1 MGRKRTIDRDALM
14 GAVES
19 VARREGVSGLSI
31 DAVAR
36 EVGISKSSVIYDCGS
51 KAGLLTA
58 FTRHQFCQHRLR
70 FDEALQACAGQPN
83 AWLRAM
89 IEMGREAPS
98 EDDVAMTMLISASMG
113 EHAQCRELVRE
124 ALAEDA
130 RRVAADAEDQGKML
144 QLLLAVHGLMFLE
157 CFGLH
162 RFDAITRQE
171 LLDGLMKTLETD
183 KGSSSQPLPPATVSN
198 PPFPKDRPCTDHKP

>member
-14 GAVES
+14 EAVES

-36 EVGISKSSVIYDCGS
+36 EVGISKSSVVYDCGS

-58 FTRHQFCQHRLR
+58 FTRHQLCQYRDR
-70 FDEALQACAGQPN
+70 FDEALQAHAGQPN

-89 IEMGREAPS
+89 IDMGREAPS
-98 EDDVAMTMLISASMG
+98 DDDVAMTMLISASMG
-113 EHAQCRELVRE
+113 ENAECRELMRE

-130 RRVAADAEDQGKML
+130 RRVAADAQDRGRML
-144 QLLLAVHGLMFLE
+144 QLLLAVHGLFFLE

-162 RFDAITRQE
+162 RFDEITRQE
-171 LLDGLMKTLETD
+171 LLDGLMDALEAD
-183 KGSSSQPLPPATVSN
+183 AGSSPATSA
-198 PPFPKDRPCTDHKP
+198 PSKT

>member
-1 MGRKRTIDRDALM
+1 VGRKRTIDRDALM
-14 GAVES
+14 EAVES

-36 EVGISKSSVIYDCGS
+36 EVGISKSSVVYDCGS

-58 FTRHQFCQHRLR
+58 FTRYQLCQHRER
-70 FDEALQACAGQPN
+70 FNDLLQAHAGQPN

-89 IEMGREAPS
+89 IDVGREAPS

-113 EHAQCRELVRE
+113 EHAECREPVRQ

-144 QLLLAVHGLMFLE
+144 QVLLALHGLLFLE
-157 CFGLH
+157 CFGLQ
-162 RFDAITRQE
+162 RFDEITRQE

-183 KGSSSQPLPPATVSN
+183 KGSSFTASVPI
-198 PPFPKDRPCTDHKP
+198 D

>member
-14 GAVES
+14 DAVES

-36 EVGISKSSVIYDCGS
+36 EVGISKSSVVYDCGS
-51 KAGLLTA
+51 KAALLTA
-58 FTRHQFCQHRLR
+58 FTRHQLCQYRAR
-70 FDEALQACAGQPN
+70 FDEVLQAHAGRPN

-89 IEMGREAPS
+89 IDMGREAPT
-98 EDDVAMTMLISASMG
+98 EDDVAITMLISASMG
-113 EHAQCRELVRE
+113 EHAECRELMR
-124 ALAEDA
+124 ASLAEDA

-144 QLLLAVHGLMFLE
+144 QLLLAVHGLFFLE

-162 RFDAITRQE
+162 RFDEITRQE
-171 LLDGLMKTLETD
+171 LLDGLMKSLEAD
-183 KGSSSQPLPPATVSN
+183 KGSSAAATTHSN
-198 PPFPKDRPCTDHKP
+198 K

>member
-14 GAVES
+14 DAVES

-31 DAVAR
+31 DAVAK
-36 EVGISKSSVIYDCGS
+36 EAGISKSSVVYDCGS
-51 KAGLLTA
+51 KAALLAA
-58 FTRHQFCQHRLR
+58 FTRHQISRYRER
-70 FDEALQACAGQPN
+70 FDEVLQAHAGQPN

-113 EHAQCRELVRE
+113 EHAECRELMRDS
-124 ALAEDA
+124 LAEDA
-130 RRVAADAEDQGKML
+130 RRVAADAEDQGRML
-144 QLLLAVHGLMFLE
+144 QLLLAVHGLFFLE

-162 RFDAITRQE
+162 RFDDITRQE
-171 LLDGLMKTLETD
+171 LLNGLLKTLESD
-183 KGSSSQPLPPATVSN
+183 KGSSPAAPASSDT
-198 PPFPKDRPCTDHKP
+198 

>member
-36 EVGISKSSVIYDCGS
+36 EVGISKSSVVYDCGS
-51 KAGLLTA
+51 KAALLAA
-58 FTRHQFCQHRLR
+58 FTRHQLCQYRAR
-70 FDEALQACAGQPN
+70 FDEALQAHAGRPN

-89 IEMGREAPS
+89 IDMARDAPTD
-98 EDDVAMTMLISASMG
+98 DDVAITMLISASMG
-113 EHAQCRELVRE
+113 EHAECRDLMR
-124 ALAEDA
+124 ASLAEDA
-130 RRVAADAEDQGKML
+130 QRVAADAEDRARML
-144 QLLLAVHGLMFLE
+144 QVLLAVHGLFFLE

-162 RFDAITRQE
+162 RFDEITRQE
-171 LLDGLMKTLETD
+171 LLDGLVDTLDTD
-183 KGSSSQPLPPATVSN
+183 KGASAASSAPSDT
-198 PPFPKDRPCTDHKP
+198 